1 MVSVRKLGK
10 YIYVIIKKMNPLK
23 TLTTLLKIKGKGGLI
38 LIEVRLTIRSFGAV
52 GIGTASSITH
62 RGSVTLKEQE
72 RAEDGE
78 CKKVGENI

>member
-38 LIEVRLTIRSFGAV
+38 LSKSDLQYDPLGQ
-52 GIGTASSITH
+52 
-62 RGSVTLKEQE
+62 SVLAQQVPLPT
-72 RAEDGE
+72 G
-78 CKKVGENI
+78 GP